1 MCPLYKSTICDSMP
15 LSINNKG
22 EVRRNRIR
30 NGDLKS
36 EAILAHKYL
45 APQLFIGNV
54 DDENDLCVWGNTIGS
69 MENKPSKD
77 ITETHI

>member
-1 MCPLYKSTICDSMP
+1 MP

>member
-1 MCPLYKSTICDSMP
+1 
-15 LSINNKG
+15 
-22 EVRRNRIR
+22 
-30 NGDLKS
+30 LKS
-36 EAILAHKYL
+36 EAILVHKYL